1 MQCECGGY
9 YSVVTTRQVTCD
21 RCDGGRAIQD
31 YRDQEDRLAR
41 EVTEAPENQ
50 LTNILQI
57 FSTNIALHP
66 THYVY
71 GILIGVIFSLLH
83 LSYYDTLKKTF
94 IVRKS
99 LSK

>member
-1 MQCECGGY
+1 M
-9 YSVVTTRQVTCD
+9 VTTRQVTCD

-66 THYVY
+66 THYVLVKLY
-71 GILIGVIFSLLH
+71 IRYDILIGVIFSLLH

-94 IVRKS
+94 IVQKS